1 MLLKNR
7 FFLFIIITVT
17 LVVSINAQTTI
28 TGTVKS
34 TNGGV
39 LGNADVSLA
48 VLGLKTKAGSDGK
61 FIFSNI
67 TSAAGETGASHASA
81 PRLIGSRLYFYVS
94 TVADN
99 VSIDLFTAGGNK
111 VRSLIYR
118 QLGVGQYAIEAFSA
132 NLAAGLY
139 IVRVKINGRSHSFV
153 MPVTRH
159 GMAGTAL
166 LNPAQNEPNVLAKKE
181 FQIVDSIITELTGY
195 YRSATPIPQYSGDY
209 TVVLNVK
216 PAAVNTKIY
225 SERAMAQIDWGKTTV
240 EVWDNYGGP
249 LGTQLNGTYPDA
261 FEGTNGWQAVCGQGW
276 SAWVF
281 KSTVLTGVDMSA
293 FLGGSLHVA
302 IKGSAPS
309 VGIFVSS
316 VAVKSSAVDL
326 DSLGYKNDG
335 AWHEITVP
343 LSRFVGLD
351 LTQVSV
357 YTGFAAPADSSKD
370 YAPGLSYVMDDL
382 YFKPK

>member
-1 MLLKNR
+1 
-7 FFLFIIITVT
+7 
-17 LVVSINAQTTI
+17 
-28 TGTVKS
+28 
-34 TNGGV
+34 
-39 LGNADVSLA
+39 
-48 VLGLKTKAGSDGK
+48 
-61 FIFSNI
+61 
-67 TSAAGETGASHASA
+67 
-81 PRLIGSRLYFYVS
+81 
-94 TVADN
+94 
-99 VSIDLFTAGGNK
+99 
-111 VRSLIYR
+111 
-118 QLGVGQYAIEAFSA
+118 
-132 NLAAGLY
+132 
-139 IVRVKINGRSHSFV
+139 VRVGFGGRSHSFV
-153 MPVTRH
+153 MPVARH

-166 LNPAQNEPNVLAKKE
+166 LNSTQSMPRLEKKQFE
-181 FQIVDSIITELTGY
+181 IVDSIITELTGY

-225 SERAMAQIDWGKTTV
+225 SERTMAQIDWGKTSV
-240 EVWDNYGGP
+240 DVWDNYGGP
-249 LGTQLNGTYPDA
+249 MGTQLNGSYPDA
-261 FEGTNGWQAVCGQGW
+261 FEGTNGWQVVCGQGW
-276 SAWVF
+276 SSWVF
-281 KSTVLTGVDMSA
+281 KSTVLTGVDMGA

-316 VAVKSSAVDL
+316 VGVKSTAVDL

-343 LSRFVGLD
+343 LSRFAGLD
-351 LTQVSV
+351 LTQVNV